1 MGRGRNRTGFW
12 AKVGLKICCDLGE
25 EMEHSRQEKHP
36 VFTNKEAG
44 LYTDRIN
51 HCSYFRMADVW
62 ALSSA
67 VGKMRLER

>member
-1 MGRGRNRTGFW
+1 
-12 AKVGLKICCDLGE
+12 
-25 EMEHSRQEKHP
+25 MEHSRQEKHP
-36 VFTNKEAG
+36 VFTNKEAA
-44 LYTDRIN
+44 LYAERIN